1 MAGYEIMIIALL
13 LAMAIAEFIVF
24 GFIVSVIRKTYSEL
38 EDRYH
43 SVMIGNKR
51 LRDALCDDADVIV
64 AKENI
69 INELLN
75 KLTKQEDEENA
86 NT

>member
-1 MAGYEIMIIALL
+1 MAGYEILIIALS
-13 LAMAIAEFIVF
+13 AMAIAEFIVF
-24 GFIVSVIRKTYSEL
+24 GFIVSVMRKTYSEL

-43 SVMIGNKR
+43 SIMIGNRR

-75 KLTKQEDEENA
+75 KLTKQENEENGS
-86 NT
+86 T

>member
-1 MAGYEIMIIALL
+1 MAGYEILIIALS
-13 LAMAIAEFIVF
+13 AMVIAEFIMF
-24 GFIVSVIRKTYSEL
+24 GFIVSVMRKTYSEL

-43 SVMIGNKR
+43 SVMIGNSR
-51 LRDALCDDADVIV
+51 LRDTLCDDAEVIV

>member
-1 MAGYEIMIIALL
+1 MAVYEILIIALS
-13 LAMAIAEFIVF
+13 AMAIAEFIVF
-24 GFIVSVIRKTYSEL
+24 GFIVSVMRKTYSEL

-43 SVMIGNKR
+43 SVMIGNRR
-51 LRDALCDDADVIV
+51 LCDTLYDDADVIV

-75 KLTKQEDEENA
+75 KLAKQEDEENG
-86 NT
+86 NS

>member
-1 MAGYEIMIIALL
+1 MAVYEIMIIALS
-13 LAMAIAEFIVF
+13 AMAIAEFIVF
-24 GFIVSVIRKTYSEL
+24 GFIVSVMRKTYSEL

-43 SVMIGNKR
+43 SVMIGNSR
-51 LRDALCDDADVIV
+51 LRDTLCDDAEVIV
-64 AKENI
+64 AKENV

-75 KLTKQEDEENA
+75 KLAKQEDEENA

>member
-1 MAGYEIMIIALL
+1 MAGYEILIIALS
-13 LAMAIAEFIVF
+13 AMAIAEFIVF
-24 GFIVSVIRKTYSEL
+24 GFIVSVMRKTYSEL

-43 SVMIGNKR
+43 NIMIGNRR

-69 INELLN
+69 IIELLN
-75 KLTKQEDEENA
+75 KLTKQENEENG

>member
-1 MAGYEIMIIALL
+1 MAVYEILIIALS
-13 LAMAIAEFIVF
+13 AMVIAEFIVF
-24 GFIVSVIRKTYSEL
+24 GFIVSVMRKTYSEL

-43 SVMIGNKR
+43 SVMIGNSR
-51 LRDALCDDADVIV
+51 LRDTLCDDAEVIV

>member
-1 MAGYEIMIIALL
+1 MAGYEILIIAL

-24 GFIVSVIRKTYSEL
+24 GFIVSVMRKAYIEL

-43 SVMIGNKR
+43 SIMIGNRR
-51 LRDALCDDADVIV
+51 LWDTLCDDADVIV

-75 KLTKQEDEENA
+75 KLTKQEDEENG
-86 NT
+86 NS

>member
-1 MAGYEIMIIALL
+1 MAGYEILIIALS
-13 LAMAIAEFIVF
+13 AMAITEFIVF
-24 GFIVSVIRKTYSEL
+24 GFIVSVMRKTYSEL

-43 SVMIGNKR
+43 SIIIGNRR
-51 LRDALCDDADVIV
+51 LCDALCDDADAIV

-75 KLTKQEDEENA
+75 KLTKQEDEENG
-86 NT
+86 NS

>member
-1 MAGYEIMIIALL
+1 MAGYEILIIALS
-13 LAMAIAEFIVF
+13 AMVIAEFIVF
-24 GFIVSVIRKTYSEL
+24 GFIVSVMRKTYSEL
-38 EDRYH
+38 DDRYH
-43 SVMIGNKR
+43 SIMIGNRR
-51 LRDALCDDADVIV
+51 LCDALRDDADVIV

>member
-1 MAGYEIMIIALL
+1 MAGYEILIIALS
-13 LAMAIAEFIVF
+13 AMAIAEFIVF

-43 SVMIGNKR
+43 SIMIGNRR
-51 LRDALCDDADVIV
+51 LRDTLCDDADVIV
-64 AKENI
+64 AKDNI

>member
-1 MAGYEIMIIALL
+1 MAVYEILIIALS
-13 LAMAIAEFIVF
+13 AMAIAEFIVF

-43 SVMIGNKR
+43 SIIIGNRR
-51 LRDALCDDADVIV
+51 LCDALCDDADVIV
-64 AKENI
+64 AKDSM

>member
-1 MAGYEIMIIALL
+1 MAVYEILIIALS
-13 LAMAIAEFIVF
+13 AMVIAEFIVF
-24 GFIVSVIRKTYSEL
+24 GFIISVMRKTYSEL

-43 SVMIGNKR
+43 SVMIGNSR

>member
-1 MAGYEIMIIALL
+1 MAVYEIMIIALS
-13 LAMAIAEFIVF
+13 AMAIAEFIVF
-24 GFIVSVIRKTYSEL
+24 GFIVSVMRKTYSEL

-43 SVMIGNKR
+43 SVMIGNSR
-51 LRDALCDDADVIV
+51 LRDALCDYADVIV

-75 KLTKQEDEENA
+75 KLTKQEDGENA

>member
-1 MAGYEIMIIALL
+1 MAVYEIMIIALS
-13 LAMAIAEFIVF
+13 AMAIAEFIVF
-24 GFIVSVIRKTYSEL
+24 GFIVSVMRKTYSEL

-43 SVMIGNKR
+43 SVMIGNSR
-51 LRDALCDDADVIV
+51 LRDTLCDDAEVIV
-64 AKENI
+64 AKDNM

-86 NT
+86 NA

>member
-1 MAGYEIMIIALL
+1 MAGYEILIIALS
-13 LAMAIAEFIVF
+13 AMAIAEFIVF
-24 GFIVSVIRKTYSEL
+24 GFIVSVMRKTYSEL

-43 SVMIGNKR
+43 SVMIGNSR
-51 LRDALCDDADVIV
+51 LRDTLCDDAEVIV

>member
-1 MAGYEIMIIALL
+1 MAGYEILIIALST
-13 LAMAIAEFIVF
+13 MAIAEFIVF

-38 EDRYH
+38 ADRYH
-43 SVMIGNKR
+43 SVMIGNSR
-51 LRDALCDDADVIV
+51 LRDTLCDDADVIV
-64 AKENI
+64 AKDNI

>member
-1 MAGYEIMIIALL
+1 MAGYEILIIALS
-13 LAMAIAEFIVF
+13 AMAIAEFIVF
-24 GFIVSVIRKTYSEL
+24 GFIVSVMRKAYSEL

-43 SVMIGNKR
+43 GIIIGNRR

-69 INELLN
+69 IIELLN

>member
-1 MAGYEIMIIALL
+1 MAVYEILIIALL
-13 LAMAIAEFIVF
+13 AMVIAEFIVF

-43 SVMIGNKR
+43 SVMIGNSR
-51 LRDALCDDADVIV
+51 LRDTLCDDAEVIV
-64 AKENI
+64 AKDNM